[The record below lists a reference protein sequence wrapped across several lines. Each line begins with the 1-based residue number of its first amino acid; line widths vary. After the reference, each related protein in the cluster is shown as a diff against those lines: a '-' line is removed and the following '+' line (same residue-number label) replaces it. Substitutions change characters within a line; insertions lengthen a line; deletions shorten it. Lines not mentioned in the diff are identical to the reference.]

1 MNNKFKFLNSS
12 RLWQSLYLFST
23 VSAIGMG
30 IYGRKRHQFR
40 SDFTYNKYH
49 FGILI
54 QLASAFGMSISA
66 RMATPAQ
73 TGLLFAL
80 AIGLNC
86 IPAYREG
93 LREIRDQ
100 PESDASTAFSRKLGF
115 YCFVAGYSILL
126 YRNRL
131 SLPFISP
138 R

>member
-1 MNNKFKFLNSS
+1 MNKLINSGP
-12 RLWQSLYLFST
+12 LWQSFYLLST
-23 VSAIGMG
+23 VTAIGMG
-30 IYGRKRHQFR
+30 VYGRKRHQFR

-49 FGILI
+49 FGTLI
-54 QLASAFGMSISA
+54 QLASAFGMSMSA

-73 TGLLFAL
+73 TGILFAL
-80 AIGLNC
+80 AIGLNS

-93 LREIRDQ
+93 LREIRDL
-100 PESDASTAFSRKLGF
+100 PENSNSSAFSRKLGV

-126 YRNRL
+126 YKNRL